1 MHPKQPLSRIVGTLL
16 LSLLMLLPLAAI
28 ASDDSGT
35 KPAPGFWRV
44 DGENNTVWLF
54 GSIHVLTEEHYPLA
68 EPVESAFDDS
78 AYLVVETDTVNL
90 DPQVQQQLMVSTG
103 MLSGGKTLQDVLGDQ
118 YERAASLARENGYN
132 LEQMQALKPWLAALV
147 IQVTEFQKLGYTAEH
162 GVDTYF
168 LEKANEG
175 PQSIV
180 ELESFRYQL
189 NLFEELDPEIQ
200 RAFLMQTLEEIDDA
214 EQQIDRLMS
223 AWESGELDS
232 LEETLM
238 ADFDDYPELHDRIIT
253 DRNRDWVEQIT
264 DYLENGE
271 QDYFVVVGALHMVG
285 DEGVVELLRDAG
297 YTVERQ

>member
-1 MHPKQPLSRIVGTLL
+1 MVPKRYLSRVTSAFL
-16 LSLLMLLPLAAI
+16 LSLFLLVPLAAV
-28 ASDDSGT
+28 ASDDSDS
-35 KPAPGFWRV
+35 KPAPSFWQV
-44 DGENNTVWLF
+44 EGENNTLWLF

-90 DPQVQQQLMVSTG
+90 DPQVQQQLMLSTG
-103 MLSGGKTLQDVLGDQ
+103 MLSGDQTLQDVLGDQ
-118 YERAASLARENGYN
+118 SERAASLARENGYN

-168 LEKANEG
+168 LEQASEG

-189 NLFEELDPEIQ
+189 NLFDELDPEIQ
-200 RAFLMQTLEEIDDA
+200 RAFLMQTLEEIDGA
-214 EQQIDRLMS
+214 EEKIEELVS
-223 AWESGELDS
+223 AWESGELEG

-238 ADFDDYPELHDRIIT
+238 ADFGDYPELYQRIIT
-253 DRNRDWVEQIT
+253 DRNREWVEQLT
-264 DYLENGE
+264 GYLEDGE

>member
-1 MHPKQPLSRIVGTLL
+1 MIPTRQFFRIASALL
-16 LSLLMLLPLAAI
+16 LSFFMLLPLAVA
-28 ASDDSGT
+28 ASDDSDAD
-35 KPAPGFWRV
+35 PAPSFWRV
-44 DGENNTVWLF
+44 EGENNTLWLF

-90 DPQVQQQLMVSTG
+90 DPQVQQQLMVNTG
-103 MLSGGKTLQDVLGDQ
+103 MLPEGQTLQDKLGDQ
-118 YERAASLARENGYN
+118 YEQAASLAEENGYS
-132 LEQMQALKPWLAALV
+132 LEQMQALKPWLAALI

-200 RAFLMQTLEEIDDA
+200 RAFLMQTLEEIDQA
-214 EQQIDRLMS
+214 EQQIDQLMS
-223 AWESGELDS
+223 AWEDGELDG

-238 ADFDDYPELHDRIIT
+238 ADFDDYPELRDRIIT
-253 DRNRDWVEQIT
+253 DRNHEWVEQLT
-264 DYLENGE
+264 GYLKDSE

-285 DEGVVELLRDAG
+285 DQGVVELLRDAG